1 MMSPLSSTY
10 MSNALSISLST
21 SSSTYMSTSSS
32 TTSVT
37 MFRPPCIPHHPIN
50 DIAPRVRQNLL
61 DIEKMPLTMSTH
73 LPPQH
78 VEPTEIIQFGANFPT
93 LGQNESPSN

>member
-10 MSNALSISLST
+10 MSTSMSISP
-21 SSSTYMSTSSS
+21 STSSS

-37 MFRPPCIPHHPIN
+37 MFRPLCIPHHPIN